1 LVVFVLAVNVVLE
14 TWSMYHETTVTA
26 ASAVRAS
33 HRPVRSEI
41 KPQIS
46 WVTRASVVTP
56 ERRTNG
62 GTDILARPVGPLGNR
77 TADQL
82 GHACERRHPG
92 AAYQRPDRHSRTP
105 CRSGLSERF
114 GRT

>member
-1 LVVFVLAVNVVLE
+1 LVFVLAVNVVLE

-62 GTDILARPVGPLGNR
+62 GTDILARPVGQGFRSASAAPR
-77 TADQL
+77 SIVV
-82 GHACERRHPG
+82 ACLRLHCAG
-92 AAYQRPDRHSRTP
+92 
-105 CRSGLSERF
+105 
-114 GRT
+114 